1 MGRKIKT
8 DAKTAKGKGKPRM
21 TAKDEA
27 EKPSGEQHVCLR
39 ELRVALRRDDRI
51 HLAGPNGA
59 GKSTLLTA
67 LLAAAALPRERVLH
81 LPPELDPGAGAA
93 LLAELRAQPADA
105 RGRTLSLVS
114 ALGVDPDR
122 LLASA
127 RPSPGEARKLALALA
142 LGREAWLLALD
153 EPENHL
159 DLPSI
164 ERLEAALA
172 AYGGALVLVS
182 HDAALAARVCT
193 TRWRIADYALAVE
206 SIDAAE
212 DAVCG

>member
-1 MGRKIKT
+1 
-8 DAKTAKGKGKPRM
+8 
-21 TAKDEA
+21 
-27 EKPSGEQHVCLR
+27 V
-39 ELRVALRRDDRI
+39 
-51 HLAGPNGA
+51 
-59 GKSTLLTA
+59 
-67 LLAAAALPRERVLH
+67 
-81 LPPELDPGAGAA
+81 
-93 LLAELRAQPADA
+93 QPADA
-105 RGRTLSLVS
+105 RGRTLSLVA

-193 TRWRIADYALAVE
+193 TRWRIVDYALAVE

-212 DAVCG
+212 DAVSG